1 MKKLTTISAIFVLG
15 SLLGCGGG
23 SKTSPAPAPS
33 AATSLAYTNPASGE
47 YRLVKNTDLSSGAK
61 LVLDL
66 MGPSTGTGSGVSI
79 TLTAGAQVSWVNVN
93 GGDSAGTYLANGTAF
108 TLGSSPQILKA
119 QVTGNTLVAT
129 LAEKGH
135 GTPKALNVPL
145 LRVAVNL
152 RPGVGTASGATIT
165 LTPGDCK
172 LLDSAGTLQPITLMA
187 GTLLAQ

>member
-1 MKKLTTISAIFVLG
+1 MKKLTTLSVLFALG

-23 SKTSPAPAPS
+23 DSKPTPAPPQ
-33 AATSLAYTNPASGE
+33 AASLAYTNPTSGS
-47 YRLVKNTDLSSGAK
+47 YQLLKNTTLSSGTK

-66 MGPSTGTGSGVSI
+66 VGPSSGTGSGVSI
-79 TLTAGAQVSWVNVN
+79 TLTAGSQVSWVNVDAGN
-93 GGDSAGTYLANGTAF
+93 PAGTYLANGTAF
-108 TLGSSPQILKA
+108 SLGVSPQIMKA

-145 LRVAVNL
+145 LRVAMNL
-152 RPGVGTASGATIT
+152 RPDIGTAPGTAIN
-165 LTPGDCK
+165 LTPGECK
-172 LLDSAGTLQPITLMA
+172 LLDGVGTLQPITLTA

>member
-1 MKKLTTISAIFVLG
+1 MKKLITLSAIFVLG
-15 SLLGCGGG
+15 TLLGCGGG
-23 SKTSPAPAPS
+23 SKTSPAPAPPQ
-33 AATSLAYTNPASGE
+33 ATSLAYTNPASGE

-93 GGDSAGTYLANGTAF
+93 AGDSAGTYLANGTAF
-108 TLGSSPQILKA
+108 TLGGSPQIMKA

-135 GTPKALNVPL
+135 GTPKALSAPL

-152 RPGVGTASGATIT
+152 KPGVGTAPGTAVTLTPGECKLLDGAGNLNTIT
-165 LTPGDCK
+165 LT
-172 LLDSAGTLQPITLMA
+172 AGTLT
-187 GTLLAQ
+187 AQ